1 MHNEIKIL
9 RLQDGEDIIASYH
22 IDESK
27 MVVMNSPMSLFFK
40 RISSGKSMVMM
51 APWLPLELIGENTA
65 KLYETSVLTI
75 IEPKKSLVD
84 YYLSAVEDSNE
95 MIKMNAD
102 AIDEALLTESDDEY
116 EEDDGEGDDDEIEQ
130 IQDSIKHI
138 KKNLLH

>member
-102 AIDEALLTESDDEY
+102 AIDEALLNDSNEDDEFEY
-116 EEDDGEGDDDEIEQ
+116 EDDDDCEIEQ
-130 IQDSIKHI
+130 VQNSIKDS
-138 KKNLLH
+138 KNTLLH

>member
-102 AIDEALLTESDDEY
+102 AIDEALLNDSNEDDEFEY
-116 EEDDGEGDDDEIEQ
+116 EDDDDCEIEQ
-130 IQDSIKHI
+130 VQNSIKDS
-138 KKNLLH
+138 KKTLLH

>member
-22 IDESK
+22 IDEISK
-27 MVVMNSPMSLFFK
+27 MVVMNNPMSLFFK

-65 KLYETSVLTI
+65 RVYETSVLTV

-84 YYLSAVEDSNE
+84 YYLSAVEESNE
-95 MIKMNAD
+95 LIEMNAD
-102 AIDEALLTESDDEY
+102 AIDEALLNEADDESD
-116 EEDDGEGDDDEIEQ
+116 EEDTEFEQ
-130 IQDSIKHI
+130 VQDSIKDI
-138 KKNLLH
+138 EKNLLH

>member
-27 MVVMNSPMSLFFK
+27 MVVMNNPMTLFFK

-65 KLYETSVLTI
+65 KLYETSVLTM

-84 YYLSAVEDSNE
+84 YYLSAVEESNE
-95 MIKMNAD
+95 MIQMNAD
-102 AIDEALLTESDDEY
+102 AIDDALLNESDDEFEY
-116 EEDDGEGDDDEIEQ
+116 DDEDCEIEQ
-130 IQDSIKHI
+130 VQDSIKES
-138 KKNLLH
+138 KKTLLH

>member
-27 MVVMNSPMSLFFK
+27 MVVMNNPMTLFFK

-102 AIDEALLTESDDEY
+102 AIDEALLNDSNEDDEFEY
-116 EEDDGEGDDDEIEQ
+116 EDDDDCEIEQ
-130 IQDSIKHI
+130 VQNSIKDS
-138 KKNLLH
+138 KKTLLH

>member
-1 MHNEIKIL
+1 
-9 RLQDGEDIIASYH
+9 
-22 IDESK
+22 
-27 MVVMNSPMSLFFK
+27 MNNPMTLFFK

-65 KLYETSVLTI
+65 KVYETSVLTM

-95 MIKMNAD
+95 MIKMSAD

-116 EEDDGEGDDDEIEQ
+116 EEDEGDDDEFEQ

>member
-65 KLYETSVLTI
+65 KLYETSVLTM

-102 AIDEALLTESDDEY
+102 AIDEALLNDSDDEFEY
-116 EEDDGEGDDDEIEQ
+116 DDDDCEIEQ
-130 IQDSIKHI
+130 VQNSIKDS
-138 KKNLLH
+138 KKTLLH

>member
-27 MVVMNSPMSLFFK
+27 MVVMNNPMTLFFK

-65 KLYETSVLTI
+65 KLYETSVLAM

-84 YYLSAVEDSNE
+84 YYLSAVEESNE
-95 MIKMNAD
+95 MIQMNAD
-102 AIDEALLTESDDEY
+102 AIDDALLNESDDEFEY
-116 EEDDGEGDDDEIEQ
+116 DDEDCEIEQ
-130 IQDSIKHI
+130 VQDSIKES
-138 KKNLLH
+138 KKTLLH

>member
-22 IDESK
+22 IDEASK
-27 MVVMNSPMSLFFK
+27 MVVMNNPMTLFFK

-65 KLYETSVLTI
+65 KVYETSVLTM

-84 YYLSAVEDSNE
+84 YYLSAVEESNE
-95 MIKMNAD
+95 LIQMSAD
-102 AIDEALLTESDDEY
+102 AIDEALLNECDDDY
-116 EEDDGEGDDDEIEQ
+116 DEDDAEFEQ
-130 IQDSIKHI
+130 VQESIKET

>member
-27 MVVMNSPMSLFFK
+27 MVVMNNPMTLFFK

-65 KLYETSVLTI
+65 KLYETSVLTM

-84 YYLSAVEDSNE
+84 YYLSAVEESNE
-95 MIKMNAD
+95 MIQMNAD
-102 AIDEALLTESDDEY
+102 AIDDALLNESDDEFDY
-116 EEDDGEGDDDEIEQ
+116 DDEDCEIEQ
-130 IQDSIKHI
+130 VQDSIKES
-138 KKNLLH
+138 KKTLLH

>member
-27 MVVMNSPMSLFFK
+27 MVVMNNPMTLFFK

-65 KLYETSVLTI
+65 KLYETSVLTM

-95 MIKMNAD
+95 MIKMSAD
-102 AIDEALLTESDDEY
+102 AIDEALLNDSDDEFEY
-116 EEDDGEGDDDEIEQ
+116 EDDDCEIEQ
-130 IQDSIKHI
+130 VQNSIKDS
-138 KKNLLH
+138 KKTLLH

>member
-1 MHNEIKIL
+1 
-9 RLQDGEDIIASYH
+9 
-22 IDESK
+22 

-102 AIDEALLTESDDEY
+102 AIDEALLTESDDEF
-116 EEDDGEGDDDEIEQ
+116 EEDDGEGDDDEFEQ

-138 KKNLLH
+138 KRNLLH

>member
-27 MVVMNSPMSLFFK
+27 MVVMNNPMTLFFK

-65 KLYETSVLTI
+65 KVYETSVLTM

-84 YYLSAVEDSNE
+84 YYLSAVEESNE
-95 MIKMNAD
+95 MIQMNAD
-102 AIDEALLTESDDEY
+102 AIDDALLNESDDEFEY
-116 EEDDGEGDDDEIEQ
+116 DDEDCEIEQ
-130 IQDSIKHI
+130 VQDSIKES
-138 KKNLLH
+138 KKTLLH

>member
-22 IDESK
+22 IDEASK
-27 MVVMNSPMSLFFK
+27 MVVMNNPMTLFFK

-65 KLYETSVLTI
+65 KLYETSVLTM

-95 MIKMNAD
+95 MIKMSAD
-102 AIDEALLTESDDEY
+102 AIDEALLNDSDDEFEY
-116 EEDDGEGDDDEIEQ
+116 EDDEDCEIEQ
-130 IQDSIKHI
+130 VQNSIKDS
-138 KKNLLH
+138 KKTLLH

>member
-1 MHNEIKIL
+1 
-9 RLQDGEDIIASYH
+9 
-22 IDESK
+22 
-27 MVVMNSPMSLFFK
+27 MNSPMSLFFK

-102 AIDEALLTESDDEY
+102 AIDEALLTNSDDESDDEC
-116 EEDDGEGDDDEIEQ
+116 EEDEGDDDEFEQ

>member
-27 MVVMNSPMSLFFK
+27 MVVMNNPMTLFFK

-65 KLYETSVLTI
+65 KLYETSVLTM

-95 MIKMNAD
+95 MIKMSAD
-102 AIDEALLTESDDEY
+102 AIDEALLNDSNEDDEFEY
-116 EEDDGEGDDDEIEQ
+116 EDDDDCEIEQ
-130 IQDSIKHI
+130 VQNSIKDS
-138 KKNLLH
+138 KKTLLH

>member
-51 APWLPLELIGENTA
+51 AP
-65 KLYETSVLTI
+65 
-75 IEPKKSLVD
+75 
-84 YYLSAVEDSNE
+84 
-95 MIKMNAD
+95 
-102 AIDEALLTESDDEY
+102 
-116 EEDDGEGDDDEIEQ
+116 
-130 IQDSIKHI
+130 
-138 KKNLLH
+138 

>member
-22 IDESK
+22 IDEISK
-27 MVVMNSPMSLFFK
+27 MVVMNNPMSLFFK

-65 KLYETSVLTI
+65 RVYETSVLTV

-84 YYLSAVEDSNE
+84 YYLSAVEESNE
-95 MIKMNAD
+95 LIEMNAD
-102 AIDEALLTESDDEY
+102 AIDEALLNEADDESD
-116 EEDDGEGDDDEIEQ
+116 EEDTEFEQ
-130 IQDSIKHI
+130 VQDSIKDI

>member
-1 MHNEIKIL
+1 
-9 RLQDGEDIIASYH
+9 
-22 IDESK
+22 
-27 MVVMNSPMSLFFK
+27 MNSPMSLFFK

-102 AIDEALLTESDDEY
+102 AIDEALLNDSNEDDEFEY
-116 EEDDGEGDDDEIEQ
+116 EDDDDCEIEQ
-130 IQDSIKHI
+130 VQNSIKDS
-138 KKNLLH
+138 KKTLLH

>member
-22 IDESK
+22 IDEVSK
-27 MVVMNSPMSLFFK
+27 MVVMNNPMTLFFK

-65 KLYETSVLTI
+65 KVYETSVLTM

-84 YYLSAVEDSNE
+84 YYLSAVEESNE
-95 MIKMNAD
+95 MIQMNAD
-102 AIDEALLTESDDEY
+102 AIDEALLNESDDDY
-116 EEDDGEGDDDEIEQ
+116 EEGEGDDEFEQ
-130 IQDSIKHI
+130 IQQSIKDI

>member
-22 IDESK
+22 IDEISK
-27 MVVMNSPMSLFFK
+27 MVVMNNPMTLFFK

-65 KLYETSVLTI
+65 RVYETSVLTM

-84 YYLSAVEDSNE
+84 YYLSAVEESNE
-95 MIKMNAD
+95 LIQMNAD
-102 AIDEALLTESDDEY
+102 AIDEALLTETDDDY
-116 EEDDGEGDDDEIEQ
+116 NEDDAEFEQ
-130 IQDSIKHI
+130 VQESIKET